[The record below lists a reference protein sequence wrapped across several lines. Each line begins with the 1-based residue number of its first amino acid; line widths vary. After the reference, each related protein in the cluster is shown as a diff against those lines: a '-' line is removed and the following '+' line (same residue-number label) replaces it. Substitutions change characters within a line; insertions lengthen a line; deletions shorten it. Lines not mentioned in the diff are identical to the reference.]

1 MSEQEKQ
8 DAMPKQG
15 MQVARTAALIAGGAI
30 IGAGLGLLLA
40 PKTGAET
47 RRDVSRYARKA
58 QVQATRWSRAVQS
71 GMKEALNRRREAVK
85 EQESQPELQA
95 ALN

>member
-1 MSEQEKQ
+1 MSEHEKQ

-15 MQVARTAALIAGGAI
+15 MQVARTAALITGGAI

-47 RRDVSRYARKA
+47 RRDVGRYARKA
-58 QVQATRWSRAVQS
+58 QVQATRWSRAMQS
-71 GMKEALNRRREAVK
+71 GMKEAFNRRREAVK

>member
-1 MSEQEKQ
+1 MSEQGK
-8 DAMPKQG
+8 
-15 MQVARTAALIAGGAI
+15 QVAKAAALIAGGAI
-30 IGAGLGLLLA
+30 IGAGIGLLFA

-71 GMKEALNRRREAVK
+71 GMKDALDRSRELVK
-85 EQESQPELQA
+85 REGKPELQA

>member
-1 MSEQEKQ
+1 MSEHGK
-8 DAMPKQG
+8 
-15 MQVARTAALIAGGAI
+15 QVAKAAALIAGGAV
-30 IGAGLGLLLA
+30 IGAGIGLLFA

-71 GMKEALNRRREAVK
+71 GMKDAMDRSREFVK
-85 EQESQPELQA
+85 REGKPELEA